1 MPDTPSPETTPTRWV
16 LVGVVLAVVVVG
28 CLVVLVV
35 AFGGGDPGTRSV
47 TSAPTSTSVP
57 GVGGSST
64 TAVASD
70 DGVAEQERTLD
81 VGGLSRTALVLAPTD
96 VGPGERLPAVVVLHG
111 MGVSAKAM
119 SNVADWRGAVAEDR
133 FVAVFPQGVDNSWN
147 LGPCCPPASLRGVD
161 DVAFLD
167 AVVAELRSRADIDR
181 ERMYLT
187 GFSNGALMVYD
198 YTCERSDVFAAV
210 APMSGSNVTGC
221 SPTRPVSL
229 LHQHG
234 DLDLVVPYGGGIALG
249 SLVSSAPFPPVES
262 SVAAWAA
269 DDGCAPEPTVM
280 SDGPVRRSTWGGC
293 AEGTEVQLV
302 RVSGKGHDWLRSGA
316 FDPLSEMLEFFGLR

>member
-1 MPDTPSPETTPTRWV
+1 MPARPSPTTTPTRWV
-16 LVGVVLAVVVVG
+16 VVGVALALVVVG

-35 AFGGGDPGTRSV
+35 ALGGRDPGTQSVTSTSTSTSIPRGGGDPT
-47 TSAPTSTSVP
+47 TSIVGAG
-57 GVGGSST
+57 GV
-64 TAVASD
+64 V
-70 DGVAEQERTLD
+70 EQTITLD
-81 VGGLSRTALVLAPTD
+81 AGGATRTVLVLAPTD
-96 VGPGERLPAVVVLHG
+96 IGSGERLPAVMVLHG
-111 MGVSAKAM
+111 MGVSARAM
-119 SNVADWRGAVAEDR
+119 SNVADWRGAVANDR

-167 AVVAELRSRADIDR
+167 AVVAELRSRPDLD
-181 ERMYLT
+181 EDRMYLT

-198 YTCERSDVFAAV
+198 YTCERSDLFAAV
-210 APMSGSNVTGC
+210 APMAGSNVTGC

-234 DLDLVVPYGGGIALG
+234 DVDLVVPYGGGVALG

-269 DDGCAPEPTVM
+269 ADGCSPEPTVM
-280 SDGPVRRSTWGGC
+280 SEGPVRRSTWSDC
-293 AEGTEVQLV
+293 ADSTEVQLV
-302 RVSGKGHDWLRSGA
+302 RVTGKGHEWLRSGS
-316 FDPLSEMLEFFGLR
+316 FDPLSEMLTFFDLR